1 MTSEDDQPPA
11 VNRGR
16 LAHLPLIGRVV
27 ASPAF
32 ASADFRRL
40 WMAAVFNQVGFNGE
54 QVMLSLLVFQITGST
69 AWVGGAL
76 ALYALPNLV
85 FGILSGVIA
94 DWMDRRTLLRIL
106 DLAMAVNLCLFAGLI
121 ALGFDSLWLIL
132 TYTVVAGCLRA
143 LYSPARMSYAYDIV
157 GGAHVVAGLG
167 FLNLGTRVG
176 QLVGAV
182 AAGFVMQYLGAPA
195 AFLLLAAAHVVAL
208 VWLMRLRSAGDSA
221 PTERAP
227 IGQSIREF
235 FVELRHNRSLL
246 TLVVVTSV
254 VEVFGFSFNTVL
266 PELATERFDVGAE
279 GLGIMH
285 SARAFGGIM
294 ASLALAGMVG
304 FERRGL
310 AFLGVLYAFGASLV
324 FLSAAGSFLLA
335 LLALL
340 LVAVLATSSDVLTQS
355 MMQLS
360 VPNKLRGRAM
370 GSWILAV
377 GASPLGH
384 LQMGALAVSFGVG
397 GALLINGGA
406 LIAVA
411 ILATVTAPRLRRL

>member
-1 MTSEDDQPPA
+1 MTPSEDPQPA
-11 VNRGR
+11 VTHGR
-16 LAHLPLIGRVV
+16 LARLPVIGRVF
-27 ASPAF
+27 AGPAF

-40 WMAAVFNQVGFNGE
+40 WMAAAFNQVGMNGE
-54 QVMLSLLVFQITGST
+54 QLILGLLVFQITGST
-69 AWVGGAL
+69 AWVGASL

-94 DWMDRRTLLRIL
+94 DRLDRRTLLRIL
-106 DLAMAVNLCLFAGLI
+106 DFAIAVNMVLFAGLL
-121 ALGFDSLWLIL
+121 ALGLDGLWLIL
-132 TYTVVAGCLRA
+132 CYTVVAGSLRA
-143 LYSPARMSYAYDIV
+143 LYHPARVSYAYDIV

-167 FLNLGTRVG
+167 LLNLGARAG

-182 AAGFVMQYLGAPA
+182 AAGVVMQRLGTPI
-195 AFLLLAAAHVVAL
+195 AFLLLAAAHLVAL

-227 IGQSIREF
+227 MGQNLREF
-235 FVELRHNRSLL
+235 FVELRHNRTLL
-246 TLVVVTSV
+246 TLVVVTAV
-254 VEVFGFSFNTVL
+254 VEVFGFSFTTVL

-279 GLGIMH
+279 GLGLMH
-285 SARAFGGIM
+285 SARAIGGVM
-294 ASLALAGMVG
+294 ASLALAGAIG

-310 AFLGVLYAFGASLV
+310 AFLAVLYAFGASLIL
-324 FLSAAGSFLLA
+324 LSVAGQFALA

-340 LVAVLATSSDVLTQS
+340 LVAVLATGSDVLTQS

-384 LQMGALAVSFGVG
+384 LQMGALAVTLGVG
-397 GALLINGGA
+397 GALLVNGGA
-406 LIAVA
+406 LIAIA
-411 ILATVTAPRLRRL
+411 ILAAVAAPRLRRL